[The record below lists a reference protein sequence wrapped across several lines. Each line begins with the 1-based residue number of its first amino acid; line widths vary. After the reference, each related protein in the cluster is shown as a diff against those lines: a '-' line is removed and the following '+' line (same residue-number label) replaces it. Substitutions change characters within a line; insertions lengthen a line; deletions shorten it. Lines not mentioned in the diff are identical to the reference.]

1 MPHRLVTPGRDVKE
15 RATAALADAQL
26 QRAMQ
31 NLEIR
36 LHTARNVQLRS
47 PELKDR
53 AAAIRREVLG
63 NLEPL
68 LDQLQG
74 SLEANGA
81 VVHRCGTPE
90 DARRV
95 ILDLAQREGVRRVVK
110 SKSMVT
116 EEIDLADALAEQGI
130 DALETD
136 LGEYIVQLAGERPS
150 HIITPVIHKTLG
162 QIADVMSEEAG
173 EALSAERQ
181 ELTAWARSRLR
192 PRFAAADMGITGAN
206 FAVAETGTI
215 VLVTNEGNG
224 RYCTSLPRIQVAVM
238 GVEKVLP
245 RFADLATMLPVLT
258 RHATGQALTNYVAML
273 TGPRR
278 PGETDGPEQLHVV
291 FLDHNRRSLLGTPYQ
306 DMLSCIRCGACL
318 NVCPVYRKIGGHAYD
333 SVYTGP
339 MGKILTPL
347 LSAGETGRDLP
358 GASTLCGACTE
369 ACPVEIPLADL
380 LVRLR
385 ADLRG
390 AGSPVAGARRE
401 FPAVTARGER
411 EPDARHARERLPG
424 EGYETVAGAAPLPA
438 TVAPRRRSA
447 RQTGFDLWAR
457 VWATPGGYRTST
469 TAARWG
475 AVLLGGRDGWLRRT
489 PGLEGWTS
497 SRDLPAPARR
507 SFRDHWTA
515 RVEGRETW

>member
-68 LDQLQG
+68 LDQLQ
-74 SLEANGA
+74 STLEANGA

-224 RYCTSLPRIQVAVM
+224 RMTTTLPRIHVALVP
-238 GVEKVLP
+238 VEKVLA
-245 RFADLATMLPVLT
+245 RFEDLATMLPLLT
-258 RHATGQALTNYVAML
+258 RHATGQPLTSYVTMI

-278 PGETDGPEQLHVV
+278 DGELDGPDEVHVV
-291 FLDHNRRSLLGTPYQ
+291 FLDAGRTALLGTRFE
-306 DMLSCIRCGACL
+306 DMLRCIRCGACL
-318 NVCPVYRKIGGHAYD
+318 NVCPVYGTIGGHAYGG
-333 SVYTGP
+333 VYPGP
-339 MGKILTPL
+339 MGAVLTPL
-347 LSAGETGRDLP
+347 LSGLEEGRELP
-358 GASTLCGACTE
+358 GATSLCGACS
-369 ACPVEIPLADL
+369 AVCPVGIPLADL
-380 LVRLR
+380 LTE
-385 ADLRG
+385 LRG
-390 AGSPVAGARRE
+390 AVASREPRRARRAFFGLWSRAWSDPRLYRWSARGGNWARRWPRLARRLPVARAWGEGRALPPPVPEPFHDWWRRE
-401 FPAVTARGER
+401 RA
-411 EPDARHARERLPG
+411 
-424 EGYETVAGAAPLPA
+424 AG
-438 TVAPRRRSA
+438 
-447 RQTGFDLWAR
+447 
-457 VWATPGGYRTST
+457 
-469 TAARWG
+469 
-475 AVLLGGRDGWLRRT
+475 
-489 PGLEGWTS
+489 
-497 SRDLPAPARR
+497 
-507 SFRDHWTA
+507 
-515 RVEGRETW
+515 